1 MSSKQKVFIKN
12 LQFRTHS
19 YQQICAFLSCAFT
32 NVFQAKS
39 IHYTSY
45 NSGHILIINF
55 VLSSHVLLQL
65 SSKQKVFITKS
76 TIPDTFLS
84 TNLCS
89 PLMCFYKCLP
99 NKKHSLHKLQFRT
112 HSHHKLCA
120 LLSCAFT
127 NVFQTK
133 SIHYRSYNS
142 GHNQIRIFVLSSH
155 HNENYKNNKIDIFS
169 KPLSRF
175 KTGYIVLKLL
185 LILAAH
191 SSSSELLILKVSRNV
206 PGVATFLG
214 LHFFATFSR
223 LIASCT
229 ASSVTF
235 KPLDESPLSTLFSSS
250 SSILL

>member
-99 NKKHSLHKLQFRT
+99 NKKYSLQKLQLRT
-112 HSHHKLCA
+112 QSNQNLCA
-120 LLSCAFT
+120 FLLS
-127 NVFQTK
+127 Q
-133 SIHYRSYNS
+133 
-142 GHNQIRIFVLSSH
+142 
-155 HNENYKNNKIDIFS
+155 
-169 KPLSRF
+169 
-175 KTGYIVLKLL
+175 
-185 LILAAH
+185 
-191 SSSSELLILKVSRNV
+191 
-206 PGVATFLG
+206 
-214 LHFFATFSR
+214 
-223 LIASCT
+223 
-229 ASSVTF
+229 
-235 KPLDESPLSTLFSSS
+235 
-250 SSILL
+250 